1 MLLPFVISCFM
12 LSLLLI
18 NLNTLATVLII
29 LFIFFAFV
37 LITGIIKS
45 AKLKRENE
53 KLERMS
59 KTIEEQKNEYQ
70 DFTEGHLY
78 SNNNPKTD

>member
-18 NLNTLATVLII
+18 NLTTLATVLII

-37 LITGIIKS
+37 LINGIIKS

-59 KTIEEQKNEYQ
+59 KTIEEQKNEYR

-78 SNNNPKTD
+78 SNNPKTD